1 MSHVASERGT
11 KYPSI
16 RCDNDEVSTSP
27 SEPNNFTR
35 SLGLLQVTASG
46 VAIIV
51 GAGIFVLL
59 GPATERAGGQVWM
72 SFLLAAALCAL
83 TAFSYMELSSM
94 YPRAGSEFE
103 FARQVFPGGVAFAVG
118 WSMAAALV
126 VATSTVAVG
135 FARYASHFFEIDA
148 RFLAPATVVVAVL
161 VSARGMAVAS
171 RIIVALAAL
180 QVLGL
185 LGVVA
190 VGVSS
195 VGDVDLFVG
204 EGLGGVISAA
214 ALIFFA
220 YIGFDEVIT
229 LSEET
234 HNPKRTIPLALFLS
248 LSISTA
254 LYVAVAVTAV
264 SVLGPDELAGSSR
277 PLADVTERAV
287 GGWAVDAIAALSLV
301 STFTT
306 VLLAATAGARML
318 YALAT
323 AGFLPARLGVI
334 RGGHTPGVALLF
346 VGGSALLLSLIGD
359 ISLLASSTDALVFL
373 MFIVTNVV
381 LVILRFRAPNLERPF
396 RVAGAIGR
404 VPILPVLGF
413 LVTIVLMGRLHVD
426 ALLLS
431 VGLVFVGMLTYRL
444 AHR

>member
-1 MSHVASERGT
+1 MSVPSE
-11 KYPSI
+11 
-16 RCDNDEVSTSP
+16 
-27 SEPNNFTR
+27 EPNNFTR

-103 FARQVFPGGVAFAVG
+103 FARQVFPSSVAFAVG
-118 WSMAAALV
+118 WSMAAALI
-126 VATSTVAVG
+126 VATATVAVG
-135 FARYASHFFEIDA
+135 FARYATHFVEFDA
-148 RFLAPATVVVAVL
+148 RFLAPAIVILAVS

-171 RIIVALAAL
+171 RVIVALAAL

-185 LGVVA
+185 LGVVG

-195 VGDVDLFVG
+195 VGDVKLFVG
-204 EGLGGVISAA
+204 EGFGGVLSAA

-248 LSISTA
+248 LAISTA

-264 SVLGPDELAGSSR
+264 SVLGPDELANSSR

-287 GGWAVDAIAALSLV
+287 GGWAVDAIVALSLV

-323 AGFLPARLGVI
+323 AGFLPARLGEV

-346 VGGSALLLSLIGD
+346 VGSSAVFLSFIGD
-359 ISLLASSTDALVFL
+359 LSLLASSTDALVFV

-381 LVILRFRAPNLERPF
+381 LVILRFRQPDLPRPF
-396 RVAGAIGR
+396 RVWGSIGR
-404 VPILPVLGF
+404 LPLVPVLG
-413 LVTIVLMGRLHVD
+413 LGVTVVLMGRLHLD
-426 ALLLS
+426 ALALALVLVV
-431 VGLVFVGMLTYRL
+431 VGSLVSLGWRRTAR
-444 AHR
+444 A